1 LEGVIERLKQS
12 LEELAAAA
20 QVALLPCIYIAS
32 LKALSQELNGLRSA
46 LSAKTVKKP
55 RLQPQ
60 RFIPNPFFD
69 KP

>member
-20 QVALLPCIYIAS
+20 QVAPRPCIYIAS
-32 LKALSQELNGLRSA
+32 LTALSQELNGLRSA
-46 LSAKTVKKP
+46 LSEKTVKKL